1 MDCMTG
7 GRPRSGERIEA
18 EIKHAGREQLAGK
31 ENYRDQLQSD
41 SARGK
46 ERRIVVRK
54 PLSFNVSLPCA
65 GRNIAYL
72 TQSLSGRSQDPHFS

>member
-1 MDCMTG
+1 MSPGMECMIG

-41 SARGK
+41 TARGK
-46 ERRIVVRK
+46 ERRIVVR
-54 PLSFNVSLPCA
+54 
-65 GRNIAYL
+65 
-72 TQSLSGRSQDPHFS
+72 

>member
-1 MDCMTG
+1 MSPGMQYMTG
-7 GRPRSGERIEA
+7 GMPRSGERIET
-18 EIKHAGREQLAGK
+18 EIKHARREQLAGK

-46 ERRIVVRK
+46 EKRIVVRQ
-54 PLSFNVSLPCA
+54 PLSFNVSLLCA

-72 TQSLSGRSQDPHFS
+72 M